1 MDVPSSW
8 LVRPRESEHDL
19 DNIHLAS
26 LSTTE
31 HTEGVKALFDLDFLV
46 IEGHARDIS
55 TGGPARGLQLQLTS
69 QDLAPVADTLVM
81 ENLGYLQF
89 KAKPGVFQLEIMKG
103 RGEDIFVTDSV
114 GNEGWNSPPVDGD
127 AGAQVTLT
135 SFEGLTLYPRFKR
148 HLGKGDADVLTPP
161 REGFLTSTVQKVV
174 SAYVSN
180 VIYSEG
186 TLTAFPVSAP
196 GFNRQRR
203 YQKQISTFSQ

>member
-8 LVRPRESEHDL
+8 LVRPQESEHDL

-26 LSTTE
+26 LSADE
-31 HTEGVKALFDLDFLV
+31 RNEGVKALFDLDFLV

-55 TGGPARGLQLQLTS
+55 TGGPARGLQLRLTTS
-69 QDLAPVADTLVM
+69 EMTPVADTLVM

-103 RGEDIFVTDSV
+103 RGDDVFETESV
-114 GNEGWNSPPVDGD
+114 GNEGWNSPPVDGE

-148 HLGKGDADVLTPP
+148 QSGKVDADILAPQK
-161 REGFLTSTVQKVV
+161 EGFLSSAVQKVV
-174 SAYVSN
+174 SV
-180 VIYSEG
+180 
-186 TLTAFPVSAP
+186 
-196 GFNRQRR
+196 
-203 YQKQISTFSQ
+203 